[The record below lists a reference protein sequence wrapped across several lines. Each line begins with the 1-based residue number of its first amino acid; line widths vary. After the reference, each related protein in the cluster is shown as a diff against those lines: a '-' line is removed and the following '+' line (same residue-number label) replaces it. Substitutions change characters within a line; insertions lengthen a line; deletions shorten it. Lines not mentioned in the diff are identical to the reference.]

1 MKSLEKGIP
10 AYAGVCSAQEALRI
24 GFGVEEA
31 ARRLRRFAY
40 VHERLAFLATA
51 HLNATPEWEVKQAL
65 SLHAWLDAEHATM
78 LRKRVAELRVPEAA
92 LNHAPDDF
100 LERAMQEALHSQG
113 TVELLTA
120 AYGVIRPELL
130 TAVDRYLG
138 ETNPVADHPSYRA
151 MKIIRNE
158 QQEMVEWGR
167 AALAALTENHNPQGA
182 RHPRSPNSGA
192 PGTPGW
198 EEGRK
203 RSQGWSK
210 HLRAYLAAA
219 GGIDGTSRKLDTELP
234 QPRSAQP
241 LQVDLS
247 PHRDERFQGIFDQSI
262 PADVIYADESRPIEE
277 RNLALLFKRLREMDV
292 PEAIAGILAQ
302 MPGKPWAF
310 YRDMLRQMWDEARH
324 SLLGQ
329 VALEARGVEWTRL
342 PVNITFSYKLAK
354 FCTPLERH
362 ILLFAIEQ
370 SLMPAQRGK
379 PWEYSIARQSG
390 DKLSTTFHD
399 FDWADEVLH
408 AAIGKRHLK
417 QLFNGDYNEAFR
429 QADALAKRIAQQLEL
444 QPMPQ
449 DAPSPDWWERFA
461 EQALGRKIE
470 PAPKS
475 NVKEWSPVTQASA

>member
-1 MKSLEKGIP
+1 MKSAAKKIP
-10 AYAGVCSAQEALRI
+10 AYAGVCSARDAQRT

-40 VHERLAFLATA
+40 VAQRLAFLATA

-78 LRKRVAELRVPEAA
+78 LRKRVPELRVPEAA

-100 LERAMQEALHSQG
+100 LERALEEAVHSEG

-120 AYGVIRPELL
+120 IYGVIRPELVS
-130 TAVDRYLG
+130 AIDHYLG
-138 ETNPVADHPSYRA
+138 ETNPIADHPSCRA
-151 MKIIRNE
+151 LKLIRAE
-158 QQEMVEWGR
+158 QREMLEWGE
-167 AALAALTENHNPQGA
+167 AALGA
-182 RHPRSPNSGA
+182 VLAEGVARARSGA
-192 PGTPGW
+192 W
-198 EEGRK
+198 AE
-203 RSQGWSK
+203 
-210 HLRAYLAAA
+210 HLRAYLGAA
-219 GGIDGTSRKLDTELP
+219 GGIGGALLKGGTALP

-241 LQVDLS
+241 LQLDFK
-247 PHRDERFQGIFDQSI
+247 PRRDQRFHGIFDQSI

-302 MPGKPWAF
+302 MPGKPWNF
-310 YRDMLRQMWDEARH
+310 YHDMLRQLWDEARH
-324 SLLGQ
+324 SLLGE
-329 VALEARGVEWTRL
+329 VALEARGIDWTRL
-342 PVNITFSYKLAK
+342 PVNVTFSYKLAK

-370 SLMPAQRGK
+370 SLMGAQRGK
-379 PWEYSIARQSG
+379 RWEHSIARDSG

-417 QLFNGDYNEAFR
+417 QLFNGDFNEAFR
-429 QADALAKRIAQQLEL
+429 QADALARRIAERLEHE
-444 QPMPQ
+444 PMPQ
-449 DAPSPDWWERFA
+449 DAPLADWWERFA
-461 EQALGRKIE
+461 EQALGRKVE
-470 PAPKS
+470 RAPES
-475 NVKEWSPVTQASA
+475 DVKQWSPVTQASA

>member
-1 MKSLEKGIP
+1 MKSGISKIP
-10 AYAGVCSAQEALRI
+10 AYAGVCSAQEAQRV

-51 HLNATPEWEVKQAL
+51 HLNATPEWEIKQAL

-92 LNHAPDDF
+92 LNRVPDDF
-100 LERAMQEALHSQG
+100 LERAMEEAVHSRG
-113 TVELLTA
+113 TGELLA
-120 AYGVIRPELL
+120 AIYGVIRPELL
-130 TAVDRYLG
+130 AAIDRYLD

-151 MKIIRNE
+151 LKTIRNE
-158 QQEMVEWGR
+158 QQEMAAWGR
-167 AALAALTENHNPQGA
+167 AALDAVLDSQNPQGG
-182 RHPRSPNSGA
+182 R
-192 PGTPGW
+192 
-198 EEGRK
+198 EDGRK
-203 RSQGWSK
+203 SSTSWAE

-219 GGIDGTSRKLDTELP
+219 GGINGTAAKADINLP

-241 LQVDLS
+241 LQLDLS
-247 PHRDERFQGIFDQSI
+247 PHRDQRFHGIFDQSI
-262 PADVIYADESRPIEE
+262 PADVVYADESRPIEE
-277 RNLALLFKRLREMDV
+277 RNVALLFKRLREMDV

-302 MPGKPWAF
+302 MPGKPWPF

-329 VALEARGVEWTRL
+329 IALEARGVEWTRL
-342 PVNITFSYKLAK
+342 PVNVTFSYKLAK

-390 DKLSTTFHD
+390 DKLSMTFHD

-429 QADALAKRIAQQLEL
+429 QADVLAKRIAQQLEL

-449 DAPSPDWWERFA
+449 DAPPADWWERFA
-461 EQALGRKIE
+461 EQALGHSVE

-475 NVKEWSPVTQASA
+475 DVKEWSPVTQGSA